1 MRNNKTNRIQM
12 KKERER
18 EFICEIMFNAHQPR
32 RKEDESE

>member
-12 KKERER
+12 KKER